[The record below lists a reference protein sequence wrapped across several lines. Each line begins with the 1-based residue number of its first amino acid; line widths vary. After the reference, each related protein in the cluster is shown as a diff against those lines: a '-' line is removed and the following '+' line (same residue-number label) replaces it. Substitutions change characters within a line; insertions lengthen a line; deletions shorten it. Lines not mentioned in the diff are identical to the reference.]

1 MFRRFFLAA
10 MLTTSLGLCAQY
22 QPGSMSQAQAAGTQ
36 PASPSVVVMPSSPS
50 VYVVGGGLYGTGVY
64 LVNPATLPTQSTGVS
79 LAGRTGISLEAPLQT
94 GAFTGA
100 PTLTGAPVYNAAQS
114 YSGVTTES
122 AGGAVAAES
131 GRLINDMGPSYYAG
145 AGVAV
150 AVAPLPSLGE
160 VAAQYRAEH
169 PQSVR
174 TFTNADVQRLTNTVT
189 ITGAAVALPPQQNMP
204 PENPPQAAVPPA
216 PENPPATEPQ
226 VSAER
231 AMPET
236 LPGVLPATSTLL
248 PLLGVLGLI
257 SSGLGLWV
265 HRFRR

>member
-1 MFRRFFLAA
+1 MLRRFFLAA
-10 MLTTSLGLCAQY
+10 MLASSMGLFAQY
-22 QPGSMSQAQAAGTQ
+22 QQGSMSQGQAAGAQ
-36 PASPSVVVMPSSPS
+36 PSSPSVVVMPSSPS
-50 VYVVGGGLYGTGVY
+50 IYVVGGGLYGTGVY
-64 LVNPATLPTQSTGVS
+64 MVNPGTLPTQSTGVS
-79 LAGRTGISLEAPLQT
+79 LAGRTGISLETPLQT

-100 PTLTGAPVYNAAQS
+100 PTLTGGPI
-114 YSGVTTES
+114 YSPSPAYAGVTPES
-122 AGGAVAAES
+122 AGGAVTAES

-145 AGVAV
+145 AGAAV
-150 AVAPLPSLGE
+150 AVAPALSLGE

-189 ITGAAVALPPQQNMP
+189 ITGAAVVLPPQQNVP
-204 PENPPQAAVPPA
+204 PESPPQAAVSPA
-216 PENPPATEPQ
+216 PENPPATEPR

-231 AMPET
+231 TTPEN

-257 SSGLGLWV
+257 SSGLGLWMN
-265 HRFRR
+265 RFRR